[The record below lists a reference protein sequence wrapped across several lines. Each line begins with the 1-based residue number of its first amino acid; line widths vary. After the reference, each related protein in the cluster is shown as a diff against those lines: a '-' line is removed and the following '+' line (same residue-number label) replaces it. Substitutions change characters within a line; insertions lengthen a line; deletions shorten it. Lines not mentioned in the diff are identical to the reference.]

1 MENLTIPQQRYARSL
16 QTLSEAVTDLG
27 ILDKRQTQGF
37 LNTLLRN
44 NRLDP
49 EVILHTWSNMYGFS
63 DSESFLRTSAM
74 LYRSTLA
81 WPKSRQS
88 IMQRITN
95 KMEGRTTPTN
105 LLSESE
111 LLAFASDLNYRNS
124 LELYLQFPVM
134 TQMFIKKMA
143 SGISKDDLY
152 VIMEM
157 MWRMQLDLKFYVV
170 KPSGVMDFLTHMLS
184 VAKGNGVEDKLH
196 FRRPGPKMEALMVN
210 THNPL
215 NSENGRIKAGGVD
228 VPLTVLSM
236 FSVYFT
242 EEIVMEASDRF
253 QNAGIK
259 ITFET
264 MMKIL
269 DDWDNLKSYPAEWI
283 AQSL

>member
-37 LNTLLRN
+37 LNTLLREK
-44 NRLDP
+44 RLDP

-63 DSESFLRTSAM
+63 DSESFLRTSAL

-81 WPKSRQS
+81 WPKPHQN
-88 IMQRITN
+88 IMLRIAN
-95 KMEGRTTPTN
+95 KLEGRVAKTN
-105 LLSESE
+105 TLSESE

-124 LELYLQFPVM
+124 LELYLEFPVM
-134 TQMFIKKMA
+134 TQMLIKKMA
-143 SGISKDDLY
+143 NSISKDELH
-152 VIMEM
+152 VIMTM
-157 MWRMQLDLKFYVV
+157 MQRMQLDLTFYVV
-170 KPSGVMDFLTHMLS
+170 QPSDVMDFLMHMKS
-184 VAKGNGVEDKLH
+184 VARDNRVEDKLH
-196 FRRPGPKMEALMVN
+196 FRRPGPKMEALMVD
-210 THNPL
+210 THNPH
-215 NSENGRIKAGGVD
+215 NSENGRIKAGGID
-228 VPLTVLSM
+228 APLTILSM

-253 QNAGIK
+253 QNAEIK
-259 ITFET
+259 ITFGM

-283 AQSL
+283 VQSL